1 MKGINYL
8 PKHQLHSVK
17 TLFVE
22 ISREGVFLF
31 TESCAQCMYILSGWD
46 NGNTQL
52 PTRKHKPPG
61 NLELQMQL

>member
-8 PKHQLHSVK
+8 PKHQLCSVK
-17 TLFVE
+17 ILFVQ
-22 ISREGVFLF
+22 IRREGVFLLKKR
-31 TESCAQCMYILSGWD
+31 CAQCMYILSGWN

-52 PTRKHKPPG
+52 QARKHKPLG